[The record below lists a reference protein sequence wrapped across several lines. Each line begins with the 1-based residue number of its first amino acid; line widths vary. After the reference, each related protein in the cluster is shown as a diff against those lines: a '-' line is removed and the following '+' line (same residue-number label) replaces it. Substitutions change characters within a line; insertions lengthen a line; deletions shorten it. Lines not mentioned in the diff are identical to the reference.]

1 MEYSVAAKRG
11 REFETCPFSCTQFVL
26 LVFLHC
32 FQIEAFEGTVEVLR
46 FILSFSVDIFKGES
60 FERPRNVVIRNP

>member
-1 MEYSVAAKRG
+1 MEDSVAAKRG
-11 REFETCPFSCTQFVL
+11 REFETFPFSSTQFVL
-26 LVFLHC
+26 LGFLHC
-32 FQIEAFEGTVEVLR
+32 FKIEAFEGTVEVLR